1 MNILSK
7 KMPFIYEENYYLHKS
22 LNYAIYMVLVLS
34 FATYS
39 LHWSCPSR
47 GPSGSPESK
56 QSLTQPLADFKL
68 CAV

>member
-1 MNILSK
+1 
-7 KMPFIYEENYYLHKS
+7 MPFFIIYTKMIIKIML
-22 LNYAIYMVLVLS
+22 LTIYITVLVLS
-34 FATYS
+34 FAQCS